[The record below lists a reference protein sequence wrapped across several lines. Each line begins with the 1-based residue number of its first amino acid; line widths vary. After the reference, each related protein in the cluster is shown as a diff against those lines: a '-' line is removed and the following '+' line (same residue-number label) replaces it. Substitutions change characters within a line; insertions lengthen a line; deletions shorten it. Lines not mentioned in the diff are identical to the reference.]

1 MSNDNS
7 DGLSVVASAHSVDE
21 TVTRIERA
29 LTAKGIT
36 IFCRVDHSGAAASV
50 GLTMP
55 PTKVLMFGSPAAG
68 TPLMIR
74 APTLAIDLPLKA
86 LVWEAPDG
94 RVWVALNEP
103 DYLTRRHGAPGALAA
118 NLAGAGAIVTAA
130 IA

>member
-1 MSNDNS
+1 MSNDTS

-21 TVTRIERA
+21 TITRIEHA

-36 IFCRVDHSGAAASV
+36 IFCRVDHSGAAALV

-68 TPLMIR
+68 TPLMVT

-86 LVWEAPDG
+86 LVWEGADG

-103 DYLTRRHGAPGALAA
+103 DYLTRRHGAPEALAA